1 MKEQDGNLCVSWCPS
16 KFHPTMMV
24 VGCLD
29 NQARVRRAG
38 TPYPHPTLCVRALT
52 QRPSRRRRLNGVL
65 PRSTGTRR
73 AAGSGRPAS
82 CWWATT
88 ASCTT

>member
-1 MKEQDGNLCVSWCPS
+1 MAPNMKEQDGNLCVSWCPS

-24 VGCLD
+24 VSCLD
-29 NQARVRRAG
+29 NQARVCRAD
-38 TPYPHPTLCVRALT
+38 TSPDSDVRAH
-52 QRPSRRRRLNGVL
+52 SRCDHRHHFNGWL

-73 AAGSGRPAS
+73 EAGSGKPAR